1 MLWFNYHLQLCLAFV
16 ILLRRHTF
24 SSLRPMSI
32 RCVLQLKS
40 ATKCARFI
48 DLLYSEPLSK
58 LIRAWLFI
66 MTDRRSPRKKA
77 AIWWD
82 RDGWR

>member
-48 DLLYSEPLSK
+48 DLLYSEPVLKTDKSMALHYDGSK
-58 LIRAWLFI
+58 IA
-66 MTDRRSPRKKA
+66 P
-77 AIWWD
+77 
-82 RDGWR
+82 